1 MSGKEIYLMQEING
15 KKFYTIYEISYLLKK
30 ELTPDEIKLRIEN
43 EELLGQ
49 KIDHEWHMNEE
60 TVNFLVDVMI
70 NHKID
75 CSRIFD
81 IKEQKVNLSHI
92 RLEGLVLDIG
102 GGGEGVIGQFK
113 KDQVIAIDHN
123 KRELEEA
130 PEGGV
135 KIIMDAGELKFLD
148 NTFDT
153 VTSFFT
159 LMYIPKSEHKK
170 IFKEIYRVLKKDGHF
185 VLWDVIIPKR
195 ENQVHVMF
203 SLPLKIKIDDKELD
217 TGYGVFWG
225 KKEQNLE
232 YFQKL
237 SIKVGFSKVKF
248 KSDDQIFYLRV
259 KK

>member
-1 MSGKEIYLMQEING
+1 MRKING
-15 KKFYTIYEISYLLKK
+15 KKFFTIYEISYLLKR
-30 ELTPDEIKLRIEN
+30 EFSPDEIKLRIEN

-49 KIDHEWHMNEE
+49 KIDNEWYINEE

-75 CSRIFD
+75 CSRIFG
-81 IKEQKVNLSHI
+81 IKEQKVDLSNI
-92 RLEGLVLDIG
+92 KLEGLILDIG

-135 KIIMDAGELKFLD
+135 KIIMDAGELAFLD

-170 IFKEIYRVLKKDGHF
+170 IFKEIYRVLKKDGYL

-195 ENQVHVMF
+195 ENQIHEMF
-203 SLPLKIKIDDKELD
+203 SLPLKIKMDDKELD

-237 SIKVGFSKVKF
+237 SIKVGFSEVKF

>member
-1 MSGKEIYLMQEING
+1 MQEING
-15 KKFYTIYEISYLLKK
+15 KKFFTIYEISYLLKK

-49 KIDHEWHMNEE
+49 KIDNEWYINEE

-75 CSRIFD
+75 CSRIFA
-81 IKEQKVNLSHI
+81 IKEQKVDLSNI
-92 RLEGLVLDIG
+92 KLEGLILDIG

-135 KIIMDAGELKFLD
+135 KIIMDADKLKFLD

-170 IFKEIYRVLKKDGHF
+170 IFEEIYRVLKKDGHLVF
-185 VLWDVIIPKR
+185 WDVIIPKR
-195 ENQVHVMF
+195 ENKIHEMF

-225 KKEQNLE
+225 KKE
-232 YFQKL
+232 
-237 SIKVGFSKVKF
+237 
-248 KSDDQIFYLRV
+248 
-259 KK
+259 

>member
-1 MSGKEIYLMQEING
+1 MRIIDG
-15 KKFYTIYEISYLLKK
+15 KKFFTIYEISYLLKK
-30 ELTPDEIKLRIEN
+30 ELTPDEIRLRIEN

-49 KIDHEWHMNEE
+49 KIDNEWYINEK
-60 TVNFLVDVMI
+60 TVNFLFDVMI
-70 NHKID
+70 SHKID

-81 IKEQKVNLSHI
+81 IKEQKVNLSNI
-92 RLEGLVLDIG
+92 KLKGLILDIG

-113 KDQVIAIDHN
+113 KDKVIAIDHN

-135 KIIMDAGELKFLD
+135 KIIMDAGKLKFLD

-170 IFKEIYRVLKKDGHF
+170 IFKEIFRVLKKDGHL

-195 ENQVHVMF
+195 ENQIYVMF

-237 SIKVGFSKVKF
+237 SIKVGFSEVKF

>member
-1 MSGKEIYLMQEING
+1 MQEING
-15 KKFYTIYEISYLLKK
+15 KNFFTIYEISYLLKK
-30 ELTPDEIKLRIEN
+30 ELTPDEIKLRIKN
-43 EELLGQ
+43 EELLGR
-49 KIDHEWHMNEE
+49 KIDNEWCINKE
-60 TVNFLVDVMI
+60 TVDFLVDVMI
-70 NHKID
+70 NNKID
-75 CSRIFD
+75 CNRIFA
-81 IKEQKVNLSHI
+81 IKEQKVNLNNI
-92 RLEGLVLDIG
+92 KLEGLILDIG

-135 KIIMDAGELKFLD
+135 KIIMDAGELKFL
-148 NTFDT
+148 NNSFDT

-170 IFKEIYRVLKKDGHF
+170 IFKEIYRVLKKDGHL

-195 ENQVHVMF
+195 ENKIHEMF

-225 KKEQNLE
+225 KKEQSLE

-237 SIKVGFSKVKF
+237 SIKVGFSEVKF

>member
-1 MSGKEIYLMQEING
+1 MRIIDG
-15 KKFYTIYEISYLLKK
+15 KKFFTIYEISYLLKK
-30 ELTPDEIKLRIEN
+30 ELTPDEIRLRIEN

-49 KIDHEWHMNEE
+49 KIDNEWHINEK

-75 CSRIFD
+75 CSRLFA
-81 IKEQKVNLSHI
+81 IKEQKVNLSNI
-92 RLEGLVLDIG
+92 KLEGLILDIG

-113 KDQVIAIDHN
+113 KDKVIVIDHN

-135 KIIMDAGELKFLD
+135 KIIMDAGKLKFLD

-170 IFKEIYRVLKKDGHF
+170 IFKEIFRVLKKDGHL

-195 ENQVHVMF
+195 ENQIYVMF

-237 SIKVGFSKVKF
+237 SIKVGFSEVKF

>member
-1 MSGKEIYLMQEING
+1 MQEING
-15 KKFYTIYEISYLLKK
+15 KKFFTIYEISYLLKK

-49 KIDHEWHMNEE
+49 KIDNEWYINEE

-75 CSRIFD
+75 CSRIFA
-81 IKEQKVNLSHI
+81 IKEQKVDLSNI
-92 RLEGLVLDIG
+92 KLEGLILDIG

-170 IFKEIYRVLKKDGHF
+170 IFKEIYRVLKKDGHL

-195 ENQVHVMF
+195 ENQIHEMF

-237 SIKVGFSKVKF
+237 SIKVGFSEVKF

>member
-1 MSGKEIYLMQEING
+1 MQEING
-15 KKFYTIYEISYLLKK
+15 KKFFTIYEISYLLKK

-49 KIDHEWHMNEE
+49 KIDNEWYINEE

-75 CSRIFD
+75 CSRIFA
-81 IKEQKVNLSHI
+81 IKEQKVDLSNI
-92 RLEGLVLDIG
+92 KLEGLILDIG

-135 KIIMDAGELKFLD
+135 KIIMDADKLKFLD

-159 LMYIPKSEHKK
+159 LMYMAKSEHKK
-170 IFKEIYRVLKKDGHF
+170 IFEEIYRVLKKDGHL

-195 ENQVHVMF
+195 ENKIHEMF

>member
-1 MSGKEIYLMQEING
+1 M
-15 KKFYTIYEISYLLKK
+15 
-30 ELTPDEIKLRIEN
+30 
-43 EELLGQ
+43 
-49 KIDHEWHMNEE
+49 
-60 TVNFLVDVMI
+60 
-70 NHKID
+70 
-75 CSRIFD
+75 
-81 IKEQKVNLSHI
+81 
-92 RLEGLVLDIG
+92 DIG
-102 GGGEGVIGQFK
+102 GGGQGVIGQFK
-113 KDQVIAIDHN
+113 KDKVIAIDHN

-130 PEGGV
+130 PEGGL

-170 IFKEIYRVLKKDGHF
+170 IFKEIYRVLKKDGHL

-195 ENQVHVMF
+195 ENQIHEMF

-225 KKEQNLE
+225 KKEQDLE

-237 SIKVGFSKVKF
+237 SKKVGFSEVEF
-248 KSDDQIFYLRV
+248 ILDDQIFYLRV

>member
-1 MSGKEIYLMQEING
+1 MLEING
-15 KKFYTIYEISYLLKK
+15 KKFFTIYEISYLLKK

-49 KIDHEWHMNEE
+49 KIDNEWHINEE

-81 IKEQKVNLSHI
+81 IKEQKVNLSNI
-92 RLEGLVLDIG
+92 KLEGLILDIG

-135 KIIMDAGELKFLD
+135 KIIMDAGELAFLD

-195 ENQVHVMF
+195 ENQIHEMF

-237 SIKVGFSKVKF
+237 SIKVGFSEVKF

>member
-1 MSGKEIYLMQEING
+1 MQEING
-15 KKFYTIYEISYLLKK
+15 KKFFTIYEISYLLKK

-49 KIDHEWHMNEE
+49 KIDNEWYINEE

-75 CSRIFD
+75 CSRIFA
-81 IKEQKVNLSHI
+81 IKEQKVDLSNI
-92 RLEGLVLDIG
+92 KLEGLILDIG

-135 KIIMDAGELKFLD
+135 KIIMDADKLKFLD

-159 LMYIPKSEHKK
+159 LMYMAKSEHKK
-170 IFKEIYRVLKKDGHF
+170 IFEEIYRVLKKDGHL

-195 ENQVHVMF
+195 ENKIHEMF

-237 SIKVGFSKVKF
+237 SIKIGFSEVKF